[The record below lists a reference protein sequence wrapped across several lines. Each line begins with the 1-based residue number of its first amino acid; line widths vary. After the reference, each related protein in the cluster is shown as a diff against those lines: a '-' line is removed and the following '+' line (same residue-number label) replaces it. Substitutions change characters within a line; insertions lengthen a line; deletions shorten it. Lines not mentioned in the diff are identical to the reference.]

1 MLRNSSFWT
10 ALGLLV
16 QVGGGKS
23 VHGADS
29 ECGKVAEK
37 MQGRCREDAGKLARS
52 CGKRSVRSEYNPKN
66 RFDSIRGLSPCQS
79 YFLPKLLFAQ
89 VTF

>member
-1 MLRNSSFWT
+1 LL

-37 MQGRCREDAGKLARS
+37 MQGRCREVSEKLREKEREV
-52 CGKRSVRSEYNPKN
+52 GV
-66 RFDSIRGLSPCQS
+66 
-79 YFLPKLLFAQ
+79 
-89 VTF
+89 